1 MEGKNEGEGG
11 GKGEKGKVTR
21 VRDQKLTMK
30 GKGEFPG
37 GPVVKM
43 LLLPMYGAWVQSL
56 VRELRS
62 YIPHG
67 KKKKRQELGRERR
80 GRKNR
85 RKTGRERYQ
94 ITNYSP
100 VFYFGL
106 KSQWLQ

>member
-11 GKGEKGKVTR
+11 
-21 VRDQKLTMK
+21 

-67 KKKKRQELGRERR
+67 KKKKGRSWGEKGGEGKTEGKQEGRGIRLLITVLSSILG
-80 GRKNR
+80 
-85 RKTGRERYQ
+85 
-94 ITNYSP
+94 
-100 VFYFGL
+100 
-106 KSQWLQ
+106 